1 MTRIP
6 AALLF
11 LGGALA
17 GAGAV
22 AVLVGPYVQGDSPAE
37 PGAPVVQQG
46 DPNGRVVQFDVNG
59 RTLSCVVI
67 DPAGDAL
74 AVWCDGTREAS

>member
-1 MTRIP
+1 VTRLP
-6 AALLF
+6 ALVLF
-11 LGGALA
+11 GGGMLA
-17 GAGAV
+17 GAGV
-22 AVLVGPYVQGDSPAE
+22 AALGLANLPDRPVV
-37 PGAPVVQQG
+37 PVVQQG
-46 DPNGRVVQFDVNG
+46 DPNGRVTQFEVNG